1 MKRIGNLFESC
12 FTEENL
18 YNAYLEARK
27 HKRAKRSCFEFEKNL
42 GINLEILRKEIFD
55 GSYTPKPYFKF
66 PLFDSKPRIIY
77 APAFRDIV
85 VQHAIYRIIYPIFN
99 VSFIDTSFAC
109 RKGKGVHACADF
121 VQESLRKCSNN
132 DYVLHL
138 DVKKF
143 FYTIDHQILADL
155 LRKKIKDERLL
166 DIMLEFV
173 KHDQPRGI
181 PIGNLLSQLFALIYL
196 NPLDHFI
203 KRELKIV
210 HYARYVDDMVLIGL
224 SLIESHWVSRKIK
237 EFLHIVLNL
246 SLSKIILN
254 RIKSGLNFVGY
265 RTWRSKRFV
274 RKHSMFKFSRNLKK
288 QKLDS
293 INSLMAHALR
303 TSTLMHYVR
312 RIKQEQPELI
322 SMLPP
327 MSKNVSIER
336 RSVQIHK

>member
-42 GINLEILRKEIFD
+42 GLSLDILRKEIFD
-55 GSYTPKPYFKF
+55 GNYTPKPYFKF

-85 VQHAIYRIIYPIFN
+85 VQHAIYKIIYPIFN
-99 VSFIDTSFAC
+99 ASFVDTSFAC

-121 VQESLRKCSNN
+121 VQESLKKCHDD
-132 DYVLHL
+132 DYILHL

-224 SLIESHWVSRKIK
+224 SLIESHWVSHKIK
-237 EFLHIVLNL
+237 EFLNIVLNL

-293 INSLMAHALR
+293 INSLMAHALH
-303 TSTLMHYVR
+303 TSTFMHYVR
-312 RIKQEQPELI
+312 RIEQEQPELVL
-322 SMLPP
+322 MLPL
-327 MSKNVSIER
+327 MSKDISILN
-336 RSVQIHK
+336 

>member
-42 GINLEILRKEIFD
+42 GLSLDILRKEIFD

-85 VQHAIYRIIYPIFN
+85 VQHAIYKIIYPIFN
-99 VSFIDTSFAC
+99 ASFVDTSFAC

-121 VQESLRKCSNN
+121 VQESLKKCHDD
-132 DYVLHL
+132 DYILHL

-173 KHDQPRGI
+173 KHDQPLGI
-181 PIGNLLSQLFALIYL
+181 PIGNLLSQLYALIYL

-203 KRELKIV
+203 KRELKII

-224 SLIESHWVSRKIK
+224 SLIDSHLIAQKIK
-237 EFLHIVLNL
+237 EFLDEVLNL

-254 RIKSGLNFVGY
+254 KVKRGINFVGY
-265 RTWRSKRFV
+265 RTWRKTRFV
-274 RKHSMFKFSRNLKK
+274 RKRSLHLFKKNLLIG
-288 QKLDS
+288 KLES
-293 INSLMAHALR
+293 LNSLMAHALR
-303 TSTLMHYVR
+303 SATHSYYCRLIR
-312 RIKQEQPELI
+312 ELRMDLI
-322 SMLPP
+322 PALPHF
-327 MSKNVSIER
+327 S
-336 RSVQIHK
+336 

>member
-42 GINLEILRKEIFD
+42 GLSLDILRKEIFD
-55 GSYTPKPYFKF
+55 GNYTPKPYFKF

-85 VQHAIYRIIYPIFN
+85 VQHAIYKIIYPIFN
-99 VSFIDTSFAC
+99 ASFVDTSFAC

-121 VQESLRKCSNN
+121 VQESLKKCHDD
-132 DYVLHL
+132 DYILHL

-173 KHDQPRGI
+173 KHDQPLGI
-181 PIGNLLSQLFALIYL
+181 PIGNLLSQLYALIYL

-203 KRELKIV
+203 KRELKII
-210 HYARYVDDMVLIGL
+210 HYTRYVDDMVLIGL
-224 SLIESHWVSRKIK
+224 TLDQSHDYKQKIESFVDEH
-237 EFLHIVLNL
+237 LNL
-246 SLSKIILN
+246 GLSKALIVPI
-254 RIKSGLNFVGY
+254 RKGLNFVGY

-274 RKHSMFKFSRNLKK
+274 RKHSMFKFSCSLKK

-312 RIKQEQPELI
+312 RFKQEQPELI